1 MYILDVNFFNI
12 IETYSYLAAFSSPPF
27 FFLNKNCQTF
37 LTCWSEEEVQDVTEE
52 RTVALHLAA
61 QCNKLGSL
69 GQC

>member
-1 MYILDVNFFNI
+1 MYILDVFFFSI
-12 IETYSYLAAFSSPPF
+12 IETHSHLAAFSFPLF
-27 FFLNKNCQTF
+27 FNKDCQTF

-52 RTVALHLAA
+52 RTVVLHLAA